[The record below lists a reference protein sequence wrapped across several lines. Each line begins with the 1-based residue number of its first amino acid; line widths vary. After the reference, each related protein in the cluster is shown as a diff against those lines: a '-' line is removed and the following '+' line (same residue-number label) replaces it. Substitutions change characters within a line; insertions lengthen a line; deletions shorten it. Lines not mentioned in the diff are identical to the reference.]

1 MTPNIFYWLCLTKGS
16 MPQLFLTSMKTSQ
29 RETAKGIME
38 RNYK

>member
-1 MTPNIFYWLCLTKGS
+1 MMPNTFYWLCLTKGS

-29 RETAKGIME
+29 HETAKGIME